1 MVSMEMELSCRGLGI
16 LVIATL
22 ELAVQRTNPSGY
34 CQGTCR
40 RSARRG
46 RAPVTMHKIHFQR
59 AQASQVKRL
68 FVSRS
73 FASVAIV
80 VSLVLVEECIQA
92 GAGPPRRRRDKA
104 GIVSRVRRS
113 DCVAF
118 RFLAP
123 LVCIRLGWGCS
134 LSVDWAS
141 DGKKPSC
148 AGKSCMPV
156 LLVCL
161 PEPQNRP
168 ASVSRLGP
176 GSLGSALTFSS
187 GM

>member
-22 ELAVQRTNPSGY
+22 ELAVQWTNPSGY

-92 GAGPPRRRRDKA
+92 GAGPPCRRRDKA
-104 GIVSRVRRS
+104 GIV
-113 DCVAF
+113 
-118 RFLAP
+118 
-123 LVCIRLGWGCS
+123 G
-134 LSVDWAS
+134 S
-141 DGKKPSC
+141 DGQTLLPS
-148 AGKSCMPV
+148 
-156 LLVCL
+156 
-161 PEPQNRP
+161 
-168 ASVSRLGP
+168 
-176 GSLGSALTFSS
+176 GSLHRLYVSVWGGAVVCR
-187 GM
+187 